1 MRARP
6 LGAGDCECIHDGP
19 LTQPVNALSSLAY
32 VAAGAALVA
41 RARRRPTGRGGGRSP
56 RWLAAF
62 GLATAANGLGGLAY
76 HGPGGR
82 AGRWMHDAAL
92 LATLGIALA
101 AEVGE
106 AAGRDLD
113 SRGATAASAG
123 GAALALSPAVSQAA
137 QAALG
142 VGAVA
147 ADAVAGLAAHDH
159 RARRRAPLAA
169 LWVVAGGLH
178 VASRTGGP
186 LCRPGSR
193 FQGHAAWHTL
203 SALALWWWGRSA
215 GDPAGSR
222 I

>member
-1 MRARP
+1 M
-6 LGAGDCECIHDGP
+6 
-19 LTQPVNALSSLAY
+19 NALSSLAY

-41 RARRRPTGRGGGRSP
+41 RARSRPEGGAHPAP
-56 RWLAAF
+56 RWLAAY

-82 AGRWMHDAAL
+82 AGRWLHDAAL
-92 LATLGIALA
+92 LATLGVAVA
-101 AEVGE
+101 AEVAE
-106 AAGRDLD
+106 ASGRQLD
-113 SRGATAASAG
+113 SRQAAAASAV
-123 GAALALSPAVSQAA
+123 GAALAVAPAVSQAA
-137 QAALG
+137 QAGLG

-147 ADAVAGLAAHDH
+147 ADVAAGLAAHDH

-186 LCRPGSR
+186 LCRPDSR
-193 FQGHAAWHTL
+193 LQGHAAWHAL
-203 SALALWWWGRSA
+203 SALALWWWGRTATDPAAPVPTASA
-215 GDPAGSR
+215 GSG